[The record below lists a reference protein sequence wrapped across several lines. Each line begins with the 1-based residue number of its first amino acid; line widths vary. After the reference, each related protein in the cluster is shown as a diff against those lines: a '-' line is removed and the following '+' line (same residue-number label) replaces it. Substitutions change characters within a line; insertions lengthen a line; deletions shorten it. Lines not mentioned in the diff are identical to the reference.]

1 MALTQVSSAGIK
13 NAEVKTED
21 ILDAN
26 ITTAKIAAD
35 AVTGAKIA
43 DDAIGA
49 EHIEVL
55 DANLQFADN
64 ARARFGTGND
74 LEVYHDVSNSFTI
87 NTTGNYLI
95 KSGADVY
102 IRTATN
108 EDAIHCN
115 TNAGVEVY
123 YDQSK
128 KFETTSTGTTTT
140 GNATITG
147 HIYQGDSDVHY
158 FGDGPDLAIWHTGSH
173 GFIRNTEGN
182 LYIYSA
188 DGHDGHVVIQ
198 ATYGEESIICEDNGA
213 VKLYYDNSTK
223 LETVSYG
230 AKIYQDLDLIGDTP
244 QIKFDD
250 TTSSGYQSYI
260 NTNNNELKI
269 MASAGGFGVYCGTDA
284 NGASNTTQRF
294 WVNGA
299 GLVRLPTDDSKLQIG
314 ASQDIEIYHNGTYSF
329 IKNATGSLTLQSPGL
344 IQLLNAD
351 ASEYYIEAVEN
362 GAVSLYYDN
371 GKVFETTAS
380 GAKVS
385 GILECTSHVKLG
397 DNDVFV
403 AGAGDD
409 LQIYHDGTYNW
420 IDAVNN
426 HPLIVRA
433 GTSDLYL
440 QGGNIYIGDEGAN
453 ELFIKAVDNAQV
465 ELYYDNLK
473 SLQTDAYGIGVYT
486 NLGYS
491 AVKLYS
497 SSSTLRGWLYADD
510 SNRIHLLDSQGH
522 KVCMGKKDAE
532 FSIYYDNAEKL
543 RTASTGICVGR
554 TNNSIDT
561 SNFGIALNDN
571 GNISC
576 ARDGGSNTSQFSCW
590 GNAGGLAIYG
600 DGNCYNTNNS
610 YGQISDETLKQDIVD
625 AGSQW
630 DDIKNIKVRKFRFKD
645 NASDPLQIGVV
656 AQEIETVSPGL
667 VSEIIPDENKP
678 TEKVKTVKYSVLYMK
693 AIKALQE
700 AITKIETLETKVAA
714 LEAK

>member
-49 EHIEVL
+49 EHIEDL
-55 DANLQFADN
+55 DSHVKLLDN
-64 ARARFGTGND
+64 SQAIFGTGED
-74 LEVYHDVSNSFTI
+74 LKIYHNGSNSYII
-87 NTTGNYLI
+87 NSTGETWLRGNDVRI
-95 KSGADVY
+95 AD
-102 IRTATN
+102 TAG
-108 EDAIHCN
+108 EWMGQFAQDA
-115 TNAGVEVY
+115 AVKLY
-123 YDQSK
+123 YDNSK

-158 FGDGPDLAIWHTGSH
+158 FGAGPDLAIWHSGSH

-260 NTNNNELKI
+260 NTNKNELKI

-409 LQIYHDGTYNW
+409 LQIYHDGNNSYIHDSGTGSLILRSSRVSFNDTSNNENARLDSDGLKFNGDSAAANALSDYEEGSFTAAITVDTGTNPSQNAYTHRYAYYRKIGKIVHFRVDVQFGAISSTGSGSAVLSGLPFASSNSTQAYGVTFSSGYSPNW
-420 IDAVNN
+420 GTNN
-426 HPLIVRA
+426 HPTA
-433 GTSDLYL
+433 A
-440 QGGNIYIGDEGAN
+440 YI
-453 ELFIKAVDNAQV
+453 
-465 ELYYDNLK
+465 
-473 SLQTDAYGIGVYT
+473 
-486 NLGYS
+486 
-491 AVKLYS
+491 
-497 SSSTLRGWLYADD
+497 
-510 SNRIHLLDSQGH
+510 
-522 KVCMGKKDAE
+522 
-532 FSIYYDNAEKL
+532 
-543 RTASTGICVGR
+543 
-554 TNNSIDT
+554 
-561 SNFGIALNDN
+561 
-571 GNISC
+571 
-576 ARDGGSNTSQFSCW
+576 
-590 GNAGGLAIYG
+590 
-600 DGNCYNTNNS
+600 NTNSSEMYLMKNTVADGVSYVNS
-610 YGQISDETLKQDIVD
+610 ANIVN
-625 AGSQW
+625 GTRL
-630 DDIKNIKVRKFRFKD
+630 IC
-645 NASDPLQIGVV
+645 GG
-656 AQEIETVSPGL
+656 T
-667 VSEIIPDENKP
+667 
-678 TEKVKTVKYSVLYMK
+678 YM
-693 AIKALQE
+693 
-700 AITKIETLETKVAA
+700 TDS
-714 LEAK
+714 